1 MIIDDHIDLTRH
13 ELRNAVL
20 QVLAADPA
28 TPSLGLLYTKSTTNR
43 PFFYDGAS
51 FKAVLLAGDV
61 TSSLGDVTQGSASG
75 SAGRLKVSA
84 AADKSIQDYSGGAGL
99 IKSDALGVVS
109 PATAGTDYLTG
120 SSTNALT
127 NKTLDATGTGNTVSN
142 LGTVNFAAAS
152 INSSTLLASASN
164 TQFPTA
170 LAVKTYAD
178 NLLGANDAMVFKG
191 VVDASANPNYPAANA
206 GETYKIS
213 IAGLIGGASGV
224 AVQVG
229 DMIICSV
236 DGSASNTQAL
246 IGANWFIV
254 QNNLDQATTAI
265 IGYTRYATPAE
276 TIAKTLN
283 AAAVTPLDLASFTQ
297 KFSATFGDAAS
308 LTFTLTHNLNSLDVV
323 VQVRDATTNEVRYPK
338 VVNAT
343 VNTVTISGYL
353 VAPAA
358 ASMRAVIVG

>member
-246 IGANWFIV
+246 IGANWFIGSV
-254 QNNLDQATTAI
+254 
-265 IGYTRYATPAE
+265 
-276 TIAKTLN
+276 
-283 AAAVTPLDLASFTQ
+283 PLPPRIRST
-297 KFSATFGDAAS
+297 SA
-308 LTFTLTHNLNSLDVV
+308 
-323 VQVRDATTNEVRYPK
+323 
-338 VVNAT
+338 
-343 VNTVTISGYL
+343 
-353 VAPAA
+353 
-358 ASMRAVIVG
+358 RAVPIES